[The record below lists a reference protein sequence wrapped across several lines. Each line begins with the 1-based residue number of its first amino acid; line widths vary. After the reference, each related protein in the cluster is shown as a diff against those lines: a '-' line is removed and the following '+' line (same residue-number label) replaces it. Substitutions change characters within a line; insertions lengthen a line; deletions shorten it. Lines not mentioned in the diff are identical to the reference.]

1 MKKIISAILCT
12 ALLAMILC
20 SCSDP
25 NVFSDKENLSSD
37 YTRSTD
43 PAKSYNYKDGAD
55 TPDSY
60 TAYSNEITDF
70 ELRLFRNYYSLSSDK
85 NSSFVINPANS
96 VLQLAMLAN
105 GASED
110 TKYEIMNALG
120 DDLSMEQL
128 NQCSSYFKSR
138 METVGI
144 AEKSEYDE
152 LSGKEIENDK
162 SNYIKLDTNFFF
174 NDITDIK
181 SSFLQTNSTY
191 YGADIFRFMFSD
203 ENALTKLN
211 SHFSDYAKGNTLDK
225 LDEEDYLI
233 SITASDIDDGWLE
246 PYAAT
251 DIEQGKFKSNDGER
265 TVNFMSSSETYA
277 KTDKAQAVI
286 KYTASN
292 PLKLMLV
299 MPNEDISLE
308 EYIAD
313 FNNLEYNK
321 LFDSIDI
328 TKRVTAK
335 IPEFAIDSK
344 DSATSLSE
352 ALSKS
357 GLYSLFTDVA
367 GFSKISHNKDLE
379 LSDMYEISPDIT
391 VNATGICGTTKN
403 DGKPAIKE
411 HDKEIPETELTVE
424 FNRPFIFVLLDNE
437 SNIPV
442 YIGTVNN

>member
-12 ALLAMILC
+12 ALSAMVLC
-20 SCSDP
+20 SCADP
-25 NVFSDKENLSSD
+25 TVLSEKENLSND

-43 PAKSYNYKDGAD
+43 PAKSFNYNDGAD
-55 TPDSY
+55 SPDSY
-60 TAYSNEITDF
+60 SVYANEITDF
-70 ELRLFRNYYSLSSDK
+70 ELRLFRNYYDLSNNK
-85 NSSFVINPANS
+85 NNSFVIAPSNS

-105 GASED
+105 GASEA

-120 DDLSMEQL
+120 NDLTMEQI
-128 NQCSSYFKSR
+128 NQCTSYFNSR
-138 METVGI
+138 MEAVALT
-144 AEKSEYDE
+144 EKSEYDE
-152 LSGKEIENDK
+152 LAGKEIETDK
-162 SNYIKLDTNFFF
+162 SNYIKFDTNFFF

-181 SSFLQTNSTY
+181 KSFLQTNASY

-203 ENALTKLN
+203 DNALLKLN
-211 SHFSDYAKGNTLDK
+211 NHFSEFTESNTLDK
-225 LDEEDYLI
+225 LDENDYLI
-233 SITASDIDDGWLE
+233 SITASDINDTWLE
-246 PYAAT
+246 KYAES
-251 DIEQGKFKSNDGER
+251 DIEKGIFKSTNGER
-265 TVNFMSSSETYA
+265 TVNFMSSSETYV
-277 KTDKAQAVI
+277 KTDKAQGII

-321 LFDSIDI
+321 LFESIDI

-335 IPEFAIDSK
+335 IPEFSVDSS
-344 DSATSLSE
+344 DSAISLSE
-352 ALSKS
+352 ALTKS

-367 GFSKISHNKDLE
+367 GFSEISHNKELE
-379 LSDMYEISPDIT
+379 LNEMYEISPDIT
-391 VNATGICGTTKN
+391 VNAAGIGGTKEN
-403 DGKPAIKE
+403 SGKPELKE
-411 HDKEIPETELTVE
+411 HIKADTKTDSTVE

-442 YIGTVNN
+442 YIGTNA